1 MRSRASLPVIF
12 LVLSLRL
19 ASTEGRA
26 DDFSLTSR
34 GPSPLLVITPDGR
47 VRTGGQALPNGYAWR
62 DDGGVSAPKGLVVM
76 PDGRVMTADGRV
88 PEGYA
93 RRQDG
98 AVLAP
103 DGIVIAK
110 SSRQPEAAAAP
121 REKAKPVEDPLLA
134 LLPTTAPSPEPVE
147 KKETP
152 RQGEALKIP
161 TDAAQKKDVRFL
173 DGCWR
178 CKDLPIY
185 KNNRVWH
192 DPSNS
197 GTKTE
202 VRICF
207 NENGRGRATFYDE
220 GECKGG
226 ASARFSGSRLHM
238 ETGKAPCNDNRY
250 VVPRSFECHGSG
262 DETECAV
269 IAKSDTVKRRSV
281 VHFKRE

>member
-1 MRSRASLPVIF
+1 MLSNAAMCIVFI
-12 LVLSLRL
+12 VLSVLISPTVGL
-19 ASTEGRA
+19 A

-76 PDGRVMTADGRV
+76 PDGRAMSSGGSV

-110 SSRQPEAAAAP
+110 SSSQAEAAAAP
-121 REKAKPVEDPLLA
+121 LAKPKPGEAPLLA
-134 LLPTTAPSPEPVE
+134 LLPMTDPTPEPVE

-185 KNNRVWH
+185 KNNSVWH

-207 NENGRGRATFYDE
+207 NENGRGRVTFYDE